1 LEEDDGHDSEAS
13 RPVLHGLPL
22 LHASGA
28 ATGDK
33 SRRGDLSAPLNS
45 KAEEFYKLK
54 PGLMAAGAFLLALG
68 VTLIP
73 AGASLVVS
81 FGLAQNFNNTS
92 LLTTIGVVLA
102 FVGAGLLPYGV
113 GAKPKEGN
121 PMPSQ

>member
-1 LEEDDGHDSEAS
+1 VRGFSAS
-13 RPVLHGLPL
+13 SARA
-22 LHASGA
+22 ASA
-28 ATGDK
+28 ACVGCGYARFK
-33 SRRGDLSAPLNS
+33 SRKADLSAPLNS
-45 KAEEFYKLK
+45 KAGEFYRLK

-68 VTLIP
+68 VTFIP

-81 FGLAQNFNNTS
+81 FGLAQNSNNTS

-102 FVGAGLLPYGV
+102 SVGAGLLAYGV